1 MSVLRRKRFWK
12 AVGVEAEA
20 GGYAV
25 ALDDRPLRT
34 PDRNALVVPSRT
46 LAEGIAAEWGAVEDE
61 IRPLEMPLTRA
72 ANVAIDRV
80 APMASAVA
88 EALAEYGNSDLICY
102 RAEAPE
108 PLVALQAKAW
118 DPLIDW
124 ARQDLSAN
132 LRPVVGVM
140 HRAQSPDALAA
151 LRRAVDVYDPFHLTG
166 LHELVTLSGSL
177 VLGLAVVRGHLAG
190 SEAWP
195 LSRVDELWQSAQWG
209 LDDEAEA
216 LARAKRRDFLQA
228 ETYLRLLDAG

>member
-12 AVGVEAEA
+12 AVGVGAEGA
-20 GGYAV
+20 GYTV

-34 PDRNALVVPSRT
+34 PDRHALVVPTRA
-46 LAEGIAAEWGAVEDE
+46 LAEGIAAEWWAVEAE

-80 APMASAVA
+80 APTASAVA
-88 EALAEYGNSDLICY
+88 EAIAEYGNADLICY
-102 RAEAPE
+102 RAEGPE
-108 PLVALQAKAW
+108 ALVALQAKAW

-151 LRRAVDVYDPFHLTG
+151 LRRTVDLYDPFHLTG

-177 VLGLAVVRGHLAG
+177 VLGLAVVRGRLAG
-190 SEAWP
+190 AEAWN
-195 LSRVDELWQSAQWG
+195 LSRVDELWQSEQWG

-216 LARAKRRDFLQA
+216 LARSKARDFLQA
-228 ETYLRLLDAG
+228 ERYLRLLDDR